1 MEKKTEW
8 IRGSRANTT
17 AMVCMALM
25 TAITCILAPLSVPV
39 GPIPV
44 SLTNLVLC
52 FSVVLLGKKK
62 ASFSFLIY
70 LLMGLAG
77 VPVFSG
83 FSAGPA
89 KLVGPTGGY
98 LLGFF
103 LLTWIGGFFVER
115 FPGKRLLY
123 AAGMAIGMMGLYA
136 FGTVWY
142 MILMKTS
149 DLWYALSVCVFPFLI
164 FDAVKIAMACIVG
177 ETIRKRIKY

>member
-1 MEKKTEW
+1 
-8 IRGSRANTT
+8 
-17 AMVCMALM
+17 
-25 TAITCILAPLSVPV
+25 
-39 GPIPV
+39 
-44 SLTNLVLC
+44 
-52 FSVVLLGKKK
+52 
-62 ASFSFLIY
+62 
-70 LLMGLAG
+70 MGLAG

-123 AAGMAIGMMGLYA
+123 AVGMTIGMMGLYA

-142 MILMKTS
+142 MIS
-149 DLWYALSVCVFPFLI
+149 
-164 FDAVKIAMACIVG
+164 
-177 ETIRKRIKY
+177 